1 MVAEYT
7 LPFGPEL
14 DGIRLSEGVMGILMI
29 SSSGSESSS
38 NEISIQRGQMN
49 KDSCFRSKELGNYNI
64 VQRTCWQM
72 YRGRKDTVGEYWWYE
87 VMNILRSK

>member
-14 DGIRLSEGVMGILMI
+14 DGILLSEGGMGILMI

-38 NEISIQRGQMN
+38 NGISIKRDQMNN

-72 YRGRKDTVGEYWWYE
+72 YRGRKDTVGKYWWYE
-87 VMNILRSK
+87 VMNILRR